1 MVGLTIKAALDFKC
15 SEFMPITPKP
25 ITRIYFD
32 TNLSMFGLT
41 GLPMV
46 AILEFKFSY
55 LEHQNPSTGVDFS
68 SFSSENTSID
78 IARWCCQSG

>member
-1 MVGLTIKAALDFKC
+1 MTLITAKTI
-15 SEFMPITPKP
+15 TG
-25 ITRIYFD
+25 TYFD
-32 TNLSMFGLT
+32 TNVSSLGLA

-78 IARWCCQSG
+78 IARWCCLSG